1 MRVDSEITYE
11 AGTDAVAEML
21 ADPAFVER
29 KCEAMGALEHSAEVS
44 GDATGAFTA
53 TSSRTMPTDDFPDFA
68 RKMVGETVK
77 IKQVDTWEA
86 ADADGSREG
95 TVSVEI
101 AGAPLKVT
109 GRMSLRPD
117 GAGTVQTVDAELK
130 SSLPIIGGK
139 LEKAAHPAIMAAIRK
154 ENQTGQKWLAE

>member
-1 MRVDSEITYE
+1 MRVDSEIRYE
-11 AGTDAVAEML
+11 ADPDEVAAML

-29 KCEAMGALEHSAEVS
+29 KCDAMGALDRSAEIS
-44 GDATGAFTA
+44 GDSTGSFTA

-68 RKMVGETVK
+68 RKMVGDTVK
-77 IKQVDTWEA
+77 IKQVDAWEA
-86 ADADGSREG
+86 PDADGSREG
-95 TVSVEI
+95 TVTVEI

-109 GRMSLRPD
+109 GQMSLRPD

-130 SSLPIIGGK
+130 ASIPIIGGK

-154 ENQTGQKWLAE
+154 EHQTGQKWLAE